1 MGGTLS
7 RRFLPLTILFSV
19 MSDEY
24 ERGLKKELW
33 LCHKNM
39 GLSMEEIYNMPV
51 RDRKYYI
58 YVHNKEVEKE
68 IERAK
73 SSR

>member
-19 MSDEY
+19 MSDDY

-39 GLSMEEIYNMPV
+39 GLSMDEIYNMPV

>member
-19 MSDEY
+19 MSDDY

-39 GLSMEEIYNMPV
+39 GLTMDEIYNMPV